1 MMRAIASLCTGI
13 MTEIAERVAGRKSTE
28 KSRRNERFAYALLLI
43 APVLFAS
50 NMLAARASADVIPP
64 VALAFWRW
72 TAMFALLLPFTGAAL
87 FRARYALRREW
98 PDLLVLGALGMGVC
112 GAFVY
117 VGAHTTTATNIG
129 LIFSA
134 SPVLI
139 ILLASVVY
147 GEAMSRLQG
156 VGVALSLAGVL
167 AVVSRGDPAVFLQL
181 QFTVGDL
188 WVLGATVGWAVYS
201 VLSRYRQ
208 SALGTMPRLAAIC
221 FGGMV
226 VLAPF
231 HLWEVM
237 AGAVPA
243 FDARTVF
250 TVAFVALFS
259 SIGAYGVYAHI
270 QSSLGASR
278 TGLLMYLIPLYN
290 GVLAYLLFGET
301 LQAFHLV
308 GAALVLPG
316 LYLATRSPG

>member
-1 MMRAIASLCTGI
+1 
-13 MTEIAERVAGRKSTE
+13 MTEAAERTAGAAGAA
-28 KSRRNERFAYALLLI
+28 RNERFAYALLLI

-72 TAMFALLLPFTGAAL
+72 TAMFALLLPFTGVAL

-98 PDLLVLGALGMGVC
+98 LDLLILGALGMGVC

-147 GEAMSRLQG
+147 GEAMSRLQAF
-156 VGVALSLAGVL
+156 GVALSLVGVL
-167 AVVSRGDPAVFLQL
+167 AVVSRGDPQVFLKL
-181 QFTVGDL
+181 RFTVGDL
-188 WVLGATVGWAVYS
+188 WVLGATIGWAVYS
-201 VLSRYRQ
+201 VLLKYRR

-231 HLWEVM
+231 HVWEAM
-237 AGAVPA
+237 AGAVPVL
-243 FDARTVF
+243 DSRTVL

-259 SIGAYGVYAHI
+259 SLGAYGVYAHI

-301 LQAFHLV
+301 LEAFHLV

-316 LYLATRSPG
+316 LYLATRAPRPPAEQE